1 MKHHE
6 KMESSSSSSSRLK
19 DRTNLLC
26 IVIKEASVYMCPQ

>member
-6 KMESSSSSSSRLK
+6 KMESSSSSSRLK